1 MNPITSPWSMPRGNP
16 HPGKQPQSWGTVPQ
30 WRSRNVCIVPSLPS
44 QRAQKTHIQIN
55 LSPSSHPLKPKA
67 IVLSQAPSPPRRM
80 GRTGSSPWWGLVCL
94 QHSQLPQM
102 LAQGAVPEA
111 SWTGPV
117 TKHWMWQLH
126 GAAARRPGKNCTLTQ
141 KNVPWLHTRWR
152 LRTFCRR
159 APTKVALVCNVCNS
173 GSKGASCPPVVHL
186 PMYTGQ
192 DCRPGL

>member
-1 MNPITSPWSMPRGNP
+1 MNPITSPWSMPRGNATLENSLKA
-16 HPGKQPQSWGTVPQ
+16 GGQC
-30 WRSRNVCIVPSLPS
+30 RSGEVRNVHIVPSLAS
-44 QRAQKTHIQIN
+44 QRAQKSHIQIN

-94 QHSQLPQM
+94 QHSQLPQT

-126 GAAARRPGKNCTLTQ
+126 GAAASRPGKNCTLTQ
-141 KNVPWLHTRWR
+141 KTVPWLRTRWR

-159 APTKVALVCNVCNS
+159 AATKVALVRNMCNS

-186 PMYTGQ
+186 PMYMGQ